1 METQSSELLG
11 LALTAATALLGAYYL
26 ALKIRDMQSEKP
38 DPKITYVTYTNM
50 EKMRN
55 ELMRIITESG
65 GELRLLRAEIREDI
79 RLMQRQYAQSLG
91 ETRELISKNAQ
102 NISALVAQS
111 ALANQRIGEL
121 GVRVEKSQQRRQ
133 NEL

>member
-11 LALTAATALLGAYYL
+11 LALTAATVLLGAYYL

-102 NISALVAQS
+102 NISALIAQS

-121 GVRVEKSQQRRQ
+121 GVRVEKIAAKAAK
-133 NEL
+133 

>member
-65 GELRLLRAEIREDI
+65 GELRLLRVEIREDI

-121 GVRVEKSQQRRQ
+121 GVRVEKIAAKAAK
-133 NEL
+133 

>member
-1 METQSSELLG
+1 MG
-11 LALTAATALLGAYYL
+11 LTAATALLGAYYL
-26 ALKIRDMQSEKP
+26 ALKIRDMQAEKP
-38 DPKITYVTYTNM
+38 DPKITYVTYTSM

-65 GELRLLRAEIREDI
+65 GELRLLRSEIREDI

-102 NISALVAQS
+102 NISSLIAQS

-121 GVRVEKSQQRRQ
+121 GVRVEKIASKAVK
-133 NEL
+133 

>member
-102 NISALVAQS
+102 NISALIAQS

-121 GVRVEKSQQRRQ
+121 GVRVEKIAAKAAK
-133 NEL
+133 

>member
-1 METQSSELLG
+1 M
-11 LALTAATALLGAYYL
+11 LGAYYL

-65 GELRLLRAEIREDI
+65 GELRLLRSEIREDI

-102 NISALVAQS
+102 NISSLIAQS

-121 GVRVEKSQQRRQ
+121 GVRVEKIAAKAVK
-133 NEL
+133 

>member
-121 GVRVEKSQQRRQ
+121 GVRVEKIAAKAAK
-133 NEL
+133 

>member
-38 DPKITYVTYTNM
+38 DPKITDVTYTNM
-50 EKMRN
+50 EKVRN

-121 GVRVEKSQQRRQ
+121 GVRVEKIAAKAAK
-133 NEL
+133 